1 MTLADGE
8 HAGLVRALGSR
19 RGESAARAL
28 YRAYGGELYGFA
40 HRRLQDSGL
49 AEEVVQDVF
58 TRAWRHSAEY
68 APDRGSVRTWLY
80 AIARNAV
87 LDAERRRGR
96 RLPPQPYDDAPQTG
110 AEDESIERAML
121 RWQVE
126 LAVSRLT
133 PEHQEVLRLAHFADC
148 SLKEIAERTG
158 LPLGTVKSRTHY
170 AMTNLRLAFEELEIT
185 R

>member
-1 MTLADGE
+1 MAASDAE
-8 HAGLVRALGSR
+8 LVRALDSR
-19 RGESAARAL
+19 RGERAARAL

-40 HRRLQDSGL
+40 HRRLQDAGL

-58 TRAWRHSAEY
+58 TRAWRHSREY
-68 APDRGSVRTWLY
+68 TPGRGSVRTWLY

-87 LDAERRRGR
+87 LDAERHRGR
-96 RLPPQPYDDAPQTG
+96 RLPTQRADHVPERS
-110 AEDESIERAML
+110 AEDEPIERAML

-158 LPLGTVKSRTHY
+158 LPLGTVKSRIHY
-170 AMTNLRLAFEELEIT
+170 AMANLRLALDELEVT
-185 R
+185 P